1 MSGNFAIK
9 GGGVGPL
16 IANAI
21 LKFHFDFLTTSLSLS
36 RAILVNLLPSELIL
50 VQLSQ
55 LGFTLVNLFPY
66 CSNLVP
72 CLPISVD
79 LCPMHGFFL
88 GSPIT
93 MAHQSLFA
101 DMLDQ
106 KGGNVIEQCL
116 NRGWE
121 WFIRAQEDAG
131 QQQVSEGKA
140 QVLTFAIHCILC
152 KVYLSSLC
160 FVLTSLLTF
169 CSTSR
174 SLYNEQRIIW

>member
-16 IANAI
+16 MANAI
-21 LKFHFDFLTTSLSLS
+21 LNFHFDFLTTSLSLS

-66 CSNLVP
+66 CSSLVP

-79 LCPMHGFFL
+79 Q
-88 GSPIT
+88 
-93 MAHQSLFA
+93 A
-101 DMLDQ
+101 
-106 KGGNVIEQCL
+106 GGNVIEQCL